1 MMTVIPARTEDWY
14 RGRERGQTMNANAC
28 RTPAEIIDYVVAHH
42 HAYVRHALPRIA
54 RYTSDVIQSYGD
66 VHPEIYDVADLLG
79 RLAQHMLSHM
89 DKEEQV
95 LFPWIV
101 EASHAGI
108 QPPAVM
114 FGTIVNPI
122 LIMEREHE
130 TAADWVTLIRELTD
144 DYEPPAD
151 AGPTYLLWLGEL
163 KAFDEDLR
171 AHVHLEDNIL
181 FPAAARM
188 ERSSVAP
195 T

>member
-1 MMTVIPARTEDWY
+1 
-14 RGRERGQTMNANAC
+14 MNANAC
-28 RTPAEIIDYVVAHH
+28 RTPTEIIDYIVAHH

-54 RYTSDVIQSYGD
+54 SYTSEVIQAHGD
-66 VHPEIYDVADLLG
+66 QHPELYDVADLLG
-79 RLAQHMLSHM
+79 RLAQHILAHM

-101 EASHAGI
+101 DVSRGGI
-108 QPPAVM
+108 KATGTM

-130 TAADWVTLIRELTD
+130 AAAESIALIRELTD
-144 DYEPPAD
+144 GYEPPAD
-151 AGPTYLLWLGEL
+151 ASPTYQLWLREL

-181 FPAAARM
+181 FPRAAHL
-188 ERSSVAP
+188 ERSASVGE
-195 T
+195 